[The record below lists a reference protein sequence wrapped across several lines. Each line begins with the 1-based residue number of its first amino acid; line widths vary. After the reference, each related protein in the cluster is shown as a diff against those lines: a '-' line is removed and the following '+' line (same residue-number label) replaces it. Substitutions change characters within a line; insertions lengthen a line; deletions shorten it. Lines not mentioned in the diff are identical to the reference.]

1 METNEPELPPMPEPT
16 PEPVP
21 QSMPAPAPQPQGVV
35 LPPEA
40 LAYLRES
47 GRWASFLSVMG
58 FIFCGIFLIIALFIG
73 TFFSYV
79 ARVSPGYSG
88 FPQGGFGI
96 ISVFYI
102 GLDVLYFF
110 FPFYLY
116 RFADRIK
123 KGVVF
128 NDSFNVTE
136 ALSNLKSFFKLWGI
150 VTIVFVGFYALM
162 LIIFAVAFG
171 VGASHN

>member
-1 METNEPELPPMPEPT
+1 METNEPELPPMPAPT
-16 PEPVP
+16 PQP
-21 QSMPAPAPQPQGVV
+21 MPQPQGVV

-58 FIFCGIFLIIALFIG
+58 FIFCGIFLVIALFIG
-73 TFFSYV
+73 TVFSYLG
-79 ARVSPGYSG
+79 RVSPAYSN
-88 FPQGGFGI
+88 FPQGGFGL

-102 GLDVLYFF
+102 AMDVLYFF

-116 RFADRIK
+116 RFADRVK
-123 KGVVF
+123 KGVIF

-150 VTIVFVGFYALM
+150 VTIIFVGLYALVF
-162 LIIFAVAFG
+162 IIIIIAAAAGGFRG
-171 VGASHN
+171 

>member
-1 METNEPELPPMPEPT
+1 METDETVLPPMPVPT
-16 PEPVP
+16 
-21 QSMPAPAPQPQGVV
+21 PQPQGVV

-47 GRWASFLSVMG
+47 GRWASFLSVIG

-73 TFFSYV
+73 TVFSYLG
-79 ARVSPGYSG
+79 RISPAYSN

-96 ISVFYI
+96 VSVFYI

-136 ALSNLKSFFKLWGI
+136 ALRNLKSFFKLWGI
-150 VTIVFVGFYALM
+150 FTIIFVGLYALI
-162 LIIFAVAFG
+162 LIIVVIAAG
-171 VGASHN
+171 VGVAHS

>member
-1 METNEPELPPMPEPT
+1 METNETELPPMPAPT
-16 PEPVP
+16 
-21 QSMPAPAPQPQGVV
+21 PAPQPEGVV
-35 LPPEA
+35 LHPEA

-47 GRWASFLSVMG
+47 GRWASFLSVVG
-58 FIFCGIFLIIALFIG
+58 FIFCGLFLIVALFIG
-73 TFFSYV
+73 TFFSYI
-79 ARVSPGYSG
+79 ARVSPGYNG
-88 FPQGGFGI
+88 FPQSGFGL

-116 RFADRIK
+116 RFADRVK

-150 VTIVFVGFYALM
+150 CTIIFIAFYALI
-162 LIIFAVAFG
+162 LIIVVVAG
-171 VGASHN
+171 VTNVTHG